1 MKKSQIT
8 TTLPPYIDRYIQF
21 AEDTELVDGLLANLT
36 LFDDY
41 LPELERVADKQ
52 YAPGKWT
59 PKDIIQHITDNERIM
74 AYRALRIARND
85 KTALPGYDEELLA
98 NYTNANNRTIVDI
111 LIEFKVVRQS
121 NIILYHTFKEEMLQ
135 RSALCNDIEIT
146 PLAIGFVLIGHQVH
160 HLNILKER
168 YFTL

>member
-8 TTLPPYIDRYIQF
+8 TIPPFFDRYINL
-21 AEDTELVDGLLANLT
+21 AEDIEVVDGLLATLT

-41 LPELERVADKQ
+41 LPELERVANKR
-52 YAPGKWT
+52 YAPDKWT

-85 KTALPGYDEELLA
+85 KTTLPGYDEDLLA
-98 NYTNANNRTIVDI
+98 KNTNAKNRTMVDI
-111 LIEFKVVRQS
+111 LIEFKLVRQS
-121 NIILYHTFKEEMLQ
+121 NIILYHNFNDEMLQ
-135 RSALCNDIEIT
+135 RSALCNNVEIT
-146 PLAIGFVLIGHQVH
+146 PLALGFVLIGHPIH
-160 HLNILKER
+160 HLNVLKEK

>member
-8 TTLPPYIDRYIQF
+8 IMPPYFDRYINLTDDI
-21 AEDTELVDGLLANLT
+21 AVVDGLLASLT
-36 LFDDY
+36 LFDEY

-85 KTALPGYDEELLA
+85 KTSLPGYDEELIA
-98 NYTNANNRTIVDI
+98 NNTNAKNRTIVDI

-121 NIILYHTFKEEMLQ
+121 NIILYHSFNEEMLQ
-135 RSALCNDIEIT
+135 RSALCNDVENS
-146 PLAIGFVLIGHQVH
+146 PLAIGFMLIGHQIH
-160 HLNILKER
+160 HLNVLKEK
-168 YFTL
+168 YFSL